1 MLNLNRQMQGN
12 LQKFCIHRAQ
22 CDHIIMG
29 QEDKPLVIILNELML
44 TLCTSVLNKITAVS

>member
-1 MLNLNRQMQGN
+1 MLNLNKRMHEN

-29 QEDKPLVIILNELML
+29 QEDNELML
-44 TLCTSVLNKITAVS
+44 TLCTPVLNKITAVS